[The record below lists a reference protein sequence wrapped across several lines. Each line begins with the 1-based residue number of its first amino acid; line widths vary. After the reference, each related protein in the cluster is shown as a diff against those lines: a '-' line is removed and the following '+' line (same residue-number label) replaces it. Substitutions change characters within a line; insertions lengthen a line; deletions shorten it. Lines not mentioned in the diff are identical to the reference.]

1 MESGHRP
8 QDEDPGRDYLDGA
21 SEPSRPPVIF
31 RREDRDAGE
40 TAAARPDKEP
50 PEGEGED
57 SIARTLSN
65 LAATL
70 EAEPPASDD
79 SRGSFFPRQPR
90 TLAEVGLSK
99 AFVVDLTLKIMHYSG
114 TPSAAQ
120 LMRRVGLGQMMVQ
133 QILATLQEE
142 RLCEVLSQSDL
153 YTGNYRYRLSE
164 RGVARVSEAL
174 ERTRYAGPAP
184 VTAEQYGEV
193 IRAQQ
198 EHRHAPSR
206 DHIRTIL
213 DELILAPEVADAVA
227 RALHSGKTTMFH
239 GPSGNGKTIVLER
252 FARNLDGAVL
262 VPYAIYAYGQV
273 IRVFDPSIHEPV
285 EEFDERNAVKDDA
298 RLDRRWVL
306 VRRPAVVLGSEI
318 GPESLDLAHDPQ
330 SNFYQAPP
338 HVKAQG
344 GVVVVDDLGRQ
355 RIDPH
360 ELMARWL
367 IPVERGWDSLSLIT
381 GEKLTIPF
389 DVQLLFG
396 TNQPIDQL
404 GDDALLRRILYKVKI
419 PSPGPAEF
427 ADILRRLCS
436 QHNVRAA
443 EGTIER
449 VVEWLYSQASASPR
463 AAYARDLLQV
473 VIEGAAY
480 DGREP
485 VLDEESFQQ
494 AFKLFMSQR
503 SADEVA

>member
-1 MESGHRP
+1 M
-8 QDEDPGRDYLDGA
+8 
-21 SEPSRPPVIF
+21 IF

-40 TAAARPDKEP
+40 SPPASPDNGL
-50 PEGEGED
+50 PEDEGQG
-57 SIARTLSN
+57 SIAQTLGN

-70 EAEPPASDD
+70 EEEPPAPDD
-79 SRGSFFPRQPR
+79 SESSFFPRQPR
-90 TLAEVGLSK
+90 TLAEVGLSQ
-99 AFVVDLTLKIMHYSG
+99 AFLTDLTLKIMHYSG
-114 TPSAAQ
+114 TPSSAQ
-120 LMRRVGLGQMMVQ
+120 LMRRLGLGQALVQ
-133 QILATLQEE
+133 QILASIQEE
-142 RLCEVLSQSDL
+142 RMCEVLSQSDL
-153 YTGNYRYRLSE
+153 YTGNYRYRLSD
-164 RGVARVSEAL
+164 RGTARVSEAL

-184 VTAEQYGEV
+184 VTVEQYTEV
-193 IRAQQ
+193 MRAQQ
-198 EHRHAPSR
+198 ARRQTPSR
-206 DHIRTIL
+206 DHIRTVL

-227 RALHSGKTTMFH
+227 RALHSGKTAIFY

-252 FARNLDGAVL
+252 FSQNLDGAVL

-285 EEFDERNAVKDDA
+285 EELDERNTVKDDT
-298 RLDRRWVL
+298 RLDRRWLL

-318 GPESLDLAHDPQ
+318 GPESLDLAYDPQ
-330 SNFYQAPP
+330 ARFYQAPP

-355 RIDPH
+355 RTEARD
-360 ELMARWL
+360 LMARWL
-367 IPVERGWDSLSLIT
+367 IPVERGWDSLSMIT

-396 TNQPIDQL
+396 TNRPIEQL
-404 GDDALLRRILYKVKI
+404 ADDALLRRIMYKI
-419 PSPGPAEF
+419 EMPSPGPTEF
-427 ADILRRLCS
+427 ADILRRLCRER
-436 QHNVRAA
+436 NVRNA

-449 VVEWLYSQASASPR
+449 VVEWLYGQPGASPR

-480 DGREP
+480 DEREP

-503 SADEVA
+503 SPDEEA

>member
-8 QDEDPGRDYLDGA
+8 QEEDPGRESLEETG
-21 SEPSRPPVIF
+21 EPSGPPLIF

-40 TAAARPDKEP
+40 SP
-50 PEGEGED
+50 PAFADNGLPEDEGQG
-57 SIARTLSN
+57 SIAQTLSN

-70 EAEPPASDD
+70 EAEPPAPDD
-79 SRGSFFPRQPR
+79 SGSSFFPRQPR

-99 AFVVDLTLKIMHYSG
+99 AFLTDLTLKIMHYSG
-114 TPSAAQ
+114 TPSSAQ
-120 LMRRVGLGQMMVQ
+120 LMRRLGLGQALVQ
-133 QILATLQEE
+133 QILAAIQED
-142 RLCEVLSQSDL
+142 RMCEVLSQSDL
-153 YTGNYRYRLSE
+153 FTGNYRYRLSE
-164 RGVARVSEAL
+164 RGTARVSEAL

-184 VTAEQYGEV
+184 VTVERYAEV

-198 EHRHAPSR
+198 AHRQTPSR
-206 DHIRTIL
+206 DRIRTIL

-227 RALHSGKTTMFH
+227 RALHSGKTTMFY
-239 GPSGNGKTIVLER
+239 GPSGNGKTIILER
-252 FARNLDGAVL
+252 FSRNLDGAVL

-285 EEFDERNAVKDDA
+285 EEFDERNTVKDDA

-318 GPESLDLAHDPQ
+318 GPESLDVAYDSQ
-330 SNFYQAPP
+330 ARFYQAPP

-355 RIDPH
+355 RMESHD
-360 ELMARWL
+360 LMTRWL

-396 TNQPIDQL
+396 TNRPIDQL
-404 GDDALLRRILYKVKI
+404 ADDALLRRILYKIEI
-419 PSPGPAEF
+419 PSPGPTEF
-427 ADILRRLCS
+427 ADILRRLCRER
-436 QHNVRAA
+436 NVRTA
-443 EGTIER
+443 EGAIER
-449 VVEWLYSQASASPR
+449 VVEWLYGQPGASPR

-503 SADEVA
+503 SPDEAA

>member
-1 MESGHRP
+1 M
-8 QDEDPGRDYLDGA
+8 
-21 SEPSRPPVIF
+21 IF

-40 TAAARPDKEP
+40 SPPASPDNGLPEDEGQGSRAQTA
-50 PEGEGED
+50 G
-57 SIARTLSN
+57 N

-79 SRGSFFPRQPR
+79 SGSSFFPRQPR
-90 TLAEVGLSK
+90 TLAEVGLSQ
-99 AFVVDLTLKIMHYSG
+99 AFLTDLTLKIMHYSG
-114 TPSAAQ
+114 TPSSAQ
-120 LMRRVGLGQMMVQ
+120 LMRRLGLGQALVQ
-133 QILATLQEE
+133 QILASIQEE
-142 RLCEVLSQSDL
+142 RMCEVLSQSDL
-153 YTGNYRYRLSE
+153 YTGNYRYRLSD
-164 RGVARVSEAL
+164 RGTARVSEAL

-184 VTAEQYGEV
+184 VTVEQYTEV
-193 IRAQQ
+193 MRAQQ
-198 EHRHAPSR
+198 ARRQTPSR
-206 DHIRTIL
+206 DHIRTVL

-227 RALHSGKTTMFH
+227 RALHSGKTAIFY

-252 FARNLDGAVL
+252 FSQNLDGAVL

-285 EEFDERNAVKDDA
+285 EELDERNTVKDDT
-298 RLDRRWVL
+298 RLDRRWLL

-318 GPESLDLAHDPQ
+318 GPESLDLAYDPQ
-330 SNFYQAPP
+330 ARFYQAPP

-355 RIDPH
+355 RTEARD
-360 ELMARWL
+360 LMARWL
-367 IPVERGWDSLSLIT
+367 IPVERGWDSLSMIT

-396 TNQPIDQL
+396 TNRPIEQL
-404 GDDALLRRILYKVKI
+404 ADDALLRRIMYKI
-419 PSPGPAEF
+419 EMPSPGPTEF
-427 ADILRRLCS
+427 ADILRRLCRER
-436 QHNVRAA
+436 NVRNA

-449 VVEWLYSQASASPR
+449 VVEWLYGQPGASPR

-480 DGREP
+480 DEREP

-503 SADEVA
+503 SPDEEA

>member
-1 MESGHRP
+1 MESGHGP
-8 QDEDPGRDYLDGA
+8 QEEDPGREPLEETG
-21 SEPSRPPVIF
+21 EPSRPPSIF
-31 RREDRDAGE
+31 RREDHDA
-40 TAAARPDKEP
+40 REP
-50 PEGEGED
+50 PAAFPDNSPPEDEGQD
-57 SIARTLSN
+57 SIAQTLSN
-65 LAATL
+65 VAATL
-70 EAEPPASDD
+70 EAEPPAPDD
-79 SRGSFFPRQPR
+79 SGSSFFPRQPR
-90 TLAEVGLSK
+90 ALAEVDLSK
-99 AFVVDLTLKIMHYSG
+99 AFVTDLTLKIVHNFG
-114 TPSAAQ
+114 TPSMAE
-120 LMRRVGLGQMMVQ
+120 LMRRLGVGPALIQ
-133 QILATLQEE
+133 QILTTLQEE

-164 RGVARVSEAL
+164 RGTGRVMEAL
-174 ERTRYAGPAP
+174 ESTRYAGPVP
-184 VTAEQYGEV
+184 VTAEQYTEV

-198 EHRHAPSR
+198 AHRQTPSGDR
-206 DHIRTIL
+206 IRTIL
-213 DELILAPEVADAVA
+213 DELILSPEVADAVA

-239 GPSGNGKTIVLER
+239 GPSGNGKTIILER

-262 VPYAIYAYGQV
+262 VPYAIYAYGQI

-285 EEFDERNAVKDDA
+285 EKFDEHNAMKDDA

-318 GPESLDLAHDPQ
+318 GAESLDLAYDPQ
-330 SNFYQAPP
+330 ARFFQAPP

-344 GVVVVDDLGRQ
+344 GVLVVDDLGRQ
-355 RIDPH
+355 RTEPH
-360 ELMARWL
+360 DLMTRWL

-404 GDDALLRRILYKVKI
+404 GDDALLRRILYKIEI
-419 PSPGPAEF
+419 PSPGPTEF
-427 ADILRRLCS
+427 GDILRRLCS
-436 QHNVRAA
+436 QHNVRIP

-449 VVEWLYSQASASPR
+449 VVEWLYAQPGASPR
-463 AAYARDLLQV
+463 AAYARDLLEV

-480 DGREP
+480 DERDP

-503 SADEVA
+503 SADEAA